1 MKRFW
6 LVLLSLGLMVA
17 FSTSAT
23 AVDVK
28 FSGEY
33 YAAGMYLDKTN
44 VTKTATGGNP
54 STAFYYQRL
63 RARTDFTITP
73 GLKLITRFDAMERA
87 WGATRFVPG
96 TIQAADSAG
105 TRAENENIAI
115 DWVYIDYKSA
125 IGTFQAGYMNDGS
138 TGTIFANSY
147 GPKARIKYSN
157 AFGPITLNLAY
168 TKEAEN
174 SRMAINAVNRADA
187 DNDKYGMEGV
197 YNWKTGKAG
206 VNVNYYHQNRN
217 RPAVPAYRRTYFLV
231 TPYAFAKIGPV
242 ALQAELNYLTGSDQ
256 YEDGTNPA
264 GAPGIDKVNL
274 AGISGWIDATANF
287 GLFYAGGSIAYVSGD
302 DPGTNDKTEGG
313 MINGGRD
320 WNPCLIMWN
329 YDRTNWAGALTGYNG
344 AAQDTAMAN
353 GWLFQMRGGVKPID
367 KLDVMASVTY
377 AFADQKPWATAG
389 NPATAYLYNDY
400 GWEVDLTATYKIT
413 NNLSYMLG
421 GGYLFTGKYYK
432 GTSDANELTNDF
444 LVLNKLTLTF

>member
-6 LVLLSLGLMVA
+6 FVLLSLGLMVA
-17 FSTSAT
+17 FSTSAM

-28 FSGEY
+28 VSGEY

-44 VTKTATGGNP
+44 LTKTTTGGDP

-63 RARTDFTITP
+63 RVRTDFTISP
-73 GLKLITRFDAMERA
+73 GLTLITRLDAMERA
-87 WGATRFVPG
+87 WGATRSATG
-96 TIQAADSAG
+96 TALAADSAG
-105 TRAENENIAI
+105 TRAENENIAV
-115 DWVYIDYKSA
+115 DWVYIHYASP
-125 IGTFQAGYMNDGS
+125 IGIFDAGYMNDGS
-138 TGTIFANSY
+138 TGTIFGNSY
-147 GPKARIKYSN
+147 SPKARIKYSN
-157 AFGPITLNLAY
+157 VFGPITLNLAY

-174 SRMAINAVNRADA
+174 SRTAINAVNRADA
-187 DNDKYGMEGV
+187 DNDKYGIEGV

-206 VNVNYYHQNRN
+206 VNINYYHQAAN
-217 RPAVPAYRRTYFLV
+217 RPAAPAYKRTYFLV

-242 ALQAELNYLTGSDQ
+242 SLQAELNYLTGSDK

-264 GAPGIDKVNL
+264 GAPGIDKVDL

-287 GLFYAGGSIAYVSGD
+287 GIFYAGGSIAYVSGN
-302 DPGTNDKTEGG
+302 DPGTNDKIEGG
-313 MINGGRD
+313 IINGGRD

-353 GWLFQMRGGVKPID
+353 GWLFQMRGGVKPVE
-367 KLDVMASVTY
+367 KLDVLASVTY
-377 AFADQKPWATAG
+377 AFADQKPWGTAG
-389 NPATAYLYNDY
+389 NPATVYLHNDY

-444 LVLNKLTLTF
+444 LVINKLTLTF

>member
-6 LVLLSLGLMVA
+6 FVLLSLGLMVA

-33 YAAGMYLDKTN
+33 YVAGMYLDKTN

-96 TIQAADSAG
+96 TTQAADSAG

-353 GWLFQMRGGVKPID
+353 GWLFQMHGGVKPID